1 MTHNMDYLDLPA
13 GKKEN
18 TKKDDGTGP
27 EGNSSS
33 PQTGTTL
40 TTHTREISGTVAR
53 SSETAGT
60 NGGGSKRS
68 SVSLRWKTMKPE
80 QKKEAVIKAVLR
92 VIAKHG
98 VQGTT
103 TARIAAALGV
113 SEPTIYRVFPSRR
126 EMLLA
131 AAQSLW
137 RQRREELEAFV
148 PVDAMDYLRKLSA
161 HHTAGIQKTRVTR
174 YLYELSVARPSDG
187 LRDYLR
193 GEMIAE
199 AERLA
204 AIVEQGQ
211 KEGCI
216 RADVDPGE
224 TAWRIMTVYWL
235 EAMARLHGL
244 EDILLTGFST
254 RFFDGILT
262 DIAAAPLDA
271 PGEQQ
276 TVGQSSVKASGLEGV

>member
-1 MTHNMDYLDLPA
+1 MDYLDLPP
-13 GKKEN
+13 GKKQN
-18 TKKDDGTGP
+18 TSEDNGAGADDSNG
-27 EGNSSS
+27 SSL
-33 PQTGTTL
+33 QAATTPV
-40 TTHTREISGTVAR
+40 TRTSGISASGAPT
-53 SSETAGT
+53 SETSGT
-60 NGGGSKRS
+60 NGAGSKRS
-68 SVSLRWKTMKPE
+68 SVSVRWKTMKPD
-80 QKKEAVIKAVLR
+80 QKKEAVVKAVLR

-193 GEMIAE
+193 GEMVAE
-199 AERLA
+199 AKRLA

-216 RADVDPGE
+216 RADVDPEE

-262 DIAAAPLDA
+262 DIAAKPMDRPA
-271 PGEQQ
+271 E
-276 TVGQSSVKASGLEGV
+276 

>member
-1 MTHNMDYLDLPA
+1 MA
-13 GKKEN
+13 
-18 TKKDDGTGP
+18 
-27 EGNSSS
+27 
-33 PQTGTTL
+33 
-40 TTHTREISGTVAR
+40 A
-53 SSETAGT
+53 
-60 NGGGSKRS
+60 
-68 SVSLRWKTMKPE
+68 RWKAMKPE
-80 QKKEAVIKAVLR
+80 QKKEAVAKAVLR
-92 VIAKHG
+92 LIAKHG

-113 SEPTIYRVFPSRR
+113 SEPTIYRIFPSRR

-148 PVDAMDYLRKLSA
+148 PTDAMDYLRKLSA

-187 LRDYLR
+187 LREYLR
-193 GEMIAE
+193 GEMLAE

-204 AIVEQGQ
+204 LIVAQGQ

-216 RADVDPGE
+216 RPDVDPVE

-244 EDILLTGFST
+244 EKVLLTGFST
-254 RFFDGILT
+254 RFFESILS
-262 DIAAAPLDA
+262 DIAVNAEAK
-271 PGEQQ
+271 PGER
-276 TVGQSSVKASGLEGV
+276 QSACLASIKVNGHEGA